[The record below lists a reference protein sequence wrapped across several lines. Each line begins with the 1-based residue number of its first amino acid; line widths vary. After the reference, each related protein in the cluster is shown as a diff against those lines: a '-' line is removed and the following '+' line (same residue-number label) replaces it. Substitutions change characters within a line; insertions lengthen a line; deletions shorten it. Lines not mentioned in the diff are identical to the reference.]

1 MCFVVL
7 QRGAA
12 ENSASNNATDTA
24 CKPLGDAVGSI
35 FLLVMILLR
44 SSAIMIRV
52 WQDYGRRVVNVL
64 QEIEKAANRV
74 EAFI

>member
-1 MCFVVL
+1 LFYIE
-7 QRGAA
+7 APA

-44 SSAIMIRV
+44 SSAIMIRL

-64 QEIEKAANRV
+64 QEIEGGNRV
-74 EAFI
+74 ETFI